1 MTRSLLTLDTNETYG
16 INEAAIIVAGLA
28 WVIALG
34 GAVVAA
40 IILCGWRGAK
50 QVAIDWLHMKATFT
64 CR

>member
-1 MTRSLLTLDTNETYG
+1 MTQSILKLDSNELYQTK
-16 INEAAIIVAGLA
+16 EAAIIVAGLA

-34 GAVVAA
+34 GAVAAA

-50 QVAIDWLHMKATFT
+50 QVAIDWFHMKATFV